1 MVVNQCEIKIMAT
14 GNPNLPILKP
24 VEGIRVATVSAGIK
38 TPGRRDLVVFQID
51 EGSSVAGVFTK
62 NRFCAA
68 PVTLCKKHL
77 SETTPTYLVVNTG
90 NANAGTGE
98 QGMKDAL
105 STCEKVG
112 EVFGVSA
119 NKVLPFSTGVIGENL
134 PMDRLLAAVPLTKTE
149 LNVDGW
155 VDAASGIMTTD
166 TRPKGTS
173 VSFSFEG
180 HEITIT
186 GISKGAGM
194 IMPNM
199 ATMLGYVAT
208 DAAIESSILQ
218 ELLTS
223 STNKSFNRI
232 TVDSDT
238 STNDSCVMVATG
250 KASAPEITSE
260 QDALYSV
267 FKEKLNEVM
276 ILLAQAIIRD
286 AEGATK
292 FVEIQVENSKN
303 QDEAL
308 EVAYTVAHSPLV
320 KTALYASDPNW
331 GRILAAVGRAKIDEF
346 DLNKLEIYL
355 GDVCIVRDGGRAPE
369 YTEEAGQRVMDQED
383 IVIRINMASGESSET
398 VWTSDLSNDYVKI
411 NAEYRT

>member
-1 MVVNQCEIKIMAT
+1 
-14 GNPNLPILKP
+14 
-24 VEGIRVATVSAGIK
+24 
-38 TPGRRDLVVFQID
+38 
-51 EGSSVAGVFTK
+51 
-62 NRFCAA
+62 
-68 PVTLCKKHL
+68 
-77 SETTPTYLVVNTG
+77 
-90 NANAGTGE
+90 
-98 QGMKDAL
+98 
-105 STCEKVG
+105 
-112 EVFGVSA
+112 
-119 NKVLPFSTGVIGENL
+119 
-134 PMDRLLAAVPLTKTE
+134 
-149 LNVDGW
+149 
-155 VDAASGIMTTD
+155 
-166 TRPKGTS
+166 
-173 VSFSFEG
+173 
-180 HEITIT
+180 
-186 GISKGAGM
+186 
-194 IMPNM
+194 
-199 ATMLGYVAT
+199 
-208 DAAIESSILQ
+208 
-218 ELLTS
+218 
-223 STNKSFNRI
+223 
-232 TVDSDT
+232 
-238 STNDSCVMVATG
+238 MVATG